1 MKESFP
7 KGKYADVL
15 GLCKVATITEIE
27 AQGWSLNP
35 GRYVGVAERAAD
47 DFEFAVRLEELNEE
61 LETSEHRSEG
71 VGRANCG
78 EYDSCSGDA
87 ATMSDWTN
95 MKLGEVAEF
104 LNGGAWSADE
114 YAESGIPVVRVS
126 DIKNETVVV
135 SDDRKFL
142 PSHLLNR
149 YQKNLLQEGDVV
161 VATVG
166 SHPTQPASVVGRA
179 ARIPRHAHG
188 NLLNQNAVCI
198 RPIDDRLVRDY
209 LRYVVVTP
217 PFKQY
222 VAANAR
228 GSANQVRMAISSLAN
243 MPLAL
248 PTPSVQRRVSDILSG
263 YDDLI
268 ENNTRRIK
276 ILEDLAQMLYREW
289 FVNFRFPGPEKVRM
303 VESELGPIPEGWV
316 AIQLERVLDH
326 VIGGGW
332 GEELQSDE
340 FRVPAYVVRGTD
352 IPGARHGS
360 VTNCPLRWHKESNF
374 RSRKLHAGDLVF
386 EVSGGSKGQPVGRS
400 LLVGQTLL
408 SQWDREVICASFC
421 KLLRPKTGLSSALYC
436 FLAEAYTNGVI
447 EKYQVQSTGI
457 SNFKFTAFVSE
468 VRMPMPT
475 TSVMSRFEAVV
486 TPMLDAI
493 AVFGKRNANLRTTR
507 DFLLPKLISGEI
519 PVEAAAELVEQAV

>member
-1 MKESFP
+1 
-7 KGKYADVL
+7 
-15 GLCKVATITEIE
+15 
-27 AQGWSLNP
+27 
-35 GRYVGVAERAAD
+35 
-47 DFEFAVRLEELNEE
+47 
-61 LETSEHRSEG
+61 
-71 VGRANCG
+71 
-78 EYDSCSGDA
+78 
-87 ATMSDWTN
+87 

-263 YDDLI
+263 YDDMI

-276 ILEDLAQMLYREW
+276 ILEDMAQMLYREW
-289 FVNFRFPGPEKVRM
+289 FVNFRFPGHEKVRM
-303 VESELGPIPEGWV
+303 VESELGPIPEGWTV
-316 AIQLERVLDH
+316 ETFGGLFNIKYGKNLPTQLIGSSGAFPVYGAGS
-326 VIGGGW
+326 VIGYYHEGFVSDKVCLITCRGNGSGTVW
-332 GEELQSDE
+332 RTRGAAFITNNSLMLFPRPQYSYCLCCFVELIAKHSNVRGVISGSAQPQITIEGLQS
-340 FRVPAYVVRGTD
+340 VPAIVPLESLVRRFCDTVGTM
-352 IPGARHGS
+352 
-360 VTNCPLRWHKESNF
+360 
-374 RSRKLHAGDLVF
+374 
-386 EVSGGSKGQPVGRS
+386 Q
-400 LLVGQTLL
+400 
-408 SQWDREVICASFC
+408 
-421 KLLRPKTGLSSALYC
+421 
-436 FLAEAYTNGVI
+436 
-447 EKYQVQSTGI
+447 
-457 SNFKFTAFVSE
+457 
-468 VRMPMPT
+468 
-475 TSVMSRFEAVV
+475 EAVDS
-486 TPMLDAI
+486 LYL
-493 AVFGKRNANLRTTR
+493 RNANLRTTR
-507 DFLLPKLISGEI
+507 DLLLPKLISGEI
-519 PVEAAAELVEQAV
+519 PVEAAADLMEQSA